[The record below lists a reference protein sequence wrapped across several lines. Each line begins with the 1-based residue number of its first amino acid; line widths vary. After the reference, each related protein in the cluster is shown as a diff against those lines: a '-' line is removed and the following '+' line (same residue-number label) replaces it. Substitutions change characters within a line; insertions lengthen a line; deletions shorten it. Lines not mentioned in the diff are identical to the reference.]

1 MQTLWRI
8 LLGFFLPQTQ
18 ERVFFT
24 PANNVRVMA
33 TGDGKSVM
41 VVGVD
46 DSEQSTYAL
55 EWTLDRFFAPYAPNY
70 PFKLFIVHAKP
81 NAVSAVGLAGPG
93 TLFAFTLEST
103 LLGVLF
109 WAAMGRDHLGFVNL
123 CVLGTAEVVPYVD
136 ADLKHTAA
144 KVVEKAKAICQ
155 SRSVR
160 SCYYQT
166 FKFVLCVSWI
176 L

>member
-1 MQTLWRI
+1 
-8 LLGFFLPQTQ
+8 
-18 ERVFFT
+18 
-24 PANNVRVMA
+24 MA